1 MKKCYGEINRYTV
14 LIIIV
19 RLHFF
24 NTLLCLIVGG
34 SQTANFG
41 KHTAQAHLINIR
53 EWPKNNP
60 PLPILTNLNNSAPP
74 PPWCILF
81 YPAPPHTVSHKREVT
96 KVLRYKGWA
105 TNQLTYVIH
114 HNGTNNMTSF
124 TPYYMC
130 NFQIFDKIHS
140 FLKNVWNVPDSKK
153 GKLYLWRTT

>member
-1 MKKCYGEINRYTV
+1 MFKKISWRNQSLYCFNHNCKTP
-14 LIIIV
+14 
-19 RLHFF
+19 FF
-24 NTLLCLIVGG
+24 QYSLVPNCRG

-60 PLPILTNLNNSAPP
+60 PLPILTNLNNSAP

-114 HNGTNNMTSF
+114 HNGTNNITSF

-130 NFQIFDKIHS
+130 NFQIFDKVHS